1 MRSRADCAQNDVLSR
16 RLVRSAGLEVL
27 LYSFAMILS
36 VAGCSPNPT
45 QSDLDAELRQAD
57 SLTTKVLF
65 IGSSYFSF
73 NDLPALLKGLA
84 DSSAKRVVFAYDI
97 IDGTYLTDH
106 VQSATTPQMIRKAR
120 WDYLLLQDA
129 GPQVGYPD
137 THGSIVPP
145 YIDRQTHW
153 ALTQLKQM
161 ASQNCEESKLVFLM
175 PWAFEDG
182 LTWIKGQTDTYEDM
196 QLKIYQNTLA
206 WAREIG
212 FVVAP
217 VGWAWRKVISE
228 RRLLHYLFMSD
239 YNHPSYRGSYL
250 TACVLYA
257 TVFKESVAGNGF
269 RGGLSQGEAEYFQH
283 IASQTVLDS
292 LDLWNIQLSRR

>member
-1 MRSRADCAQNDVLSR
+1 MRSRANCAHNDVASCGWE
-16 RLVRSAGLEVL
+16 RSAEQGGIL
-27 LYSFAMILS
+27 LSFAMILL
-36 VAGCSPNPT
+36 VAACSSNPV
-45 QSDLDAELRQAD
+45 QSDLDAELQQAD

-84 DSSAKRVVFAYDI
+84 DSSGKRVVFAYDI
-97 IDGTYLTDH
+97 IDGTYLKDH
-106 VQSATTPQMIRKAR
+106 VQSAATPQMIRKAQ

-129 GPQVGYPD
+129 GPQVGYPE

-145 YIDRQTHW
+145 YVDRQTHW

-161 ASQNCEESKLVFLM
+161 AFQNCKESKLVFMM

-182 LTWIKGQTDTYEDM
+182 LTWIKGQTDTYEEM

-206 WAREIG
+206 WAHDIG
-212 FVVAP
+212 FLVAP
-217 VGWAWRKVISE
+217 VGWAWRKVITE
-228 RRLLHYLFMSD
+228 RPFPHYLFMSD

-257 TVFKESVAGNGF
+257 TMFKESVAGNGF
-269 RGGLSQGEAEYFQH
+269 RGGLSQGEAGYFQQ

-292 LDLWNIQLSRR
+292 LGLWNITLSRH